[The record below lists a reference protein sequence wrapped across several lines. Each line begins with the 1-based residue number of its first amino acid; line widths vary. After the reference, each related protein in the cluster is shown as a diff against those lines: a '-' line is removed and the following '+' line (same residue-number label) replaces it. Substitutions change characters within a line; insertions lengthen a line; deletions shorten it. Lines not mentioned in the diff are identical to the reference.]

1 MHYAEKMVSS
11 VDQVDKRLI
20 NLYIYRKA
28 AQKKI
33 RFGLSNN
40 ILLSE
45 NRKLNQQRGDE
56 EM

>member
-11 VDQVDKRLI
+11 VGQVDKRLI